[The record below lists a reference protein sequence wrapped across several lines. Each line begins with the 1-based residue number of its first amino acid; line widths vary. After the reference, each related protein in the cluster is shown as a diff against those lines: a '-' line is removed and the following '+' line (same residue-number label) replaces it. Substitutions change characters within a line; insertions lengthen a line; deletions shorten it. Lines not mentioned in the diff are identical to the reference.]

1 MEKAISVPWWQLRF
15 SKFDNAGAE
24 APSKLT
30 IQPSTC
36 FDMLNNQAAV
46 LEVPLSI
53 VEGYSRRIV
62 LSGIDT
68 KGLRFLSLSKGQS
81 VDLAVEMNKD
91 GNYGIPVP
99 NYTDSISTKVV
110 KIIQSYVGVVN
121 KMVWRKD
128 TL

>member
-1 MEKAISVPWWQLRF
+1 MEKAISVPW
-15 SKFDNAGAE
+15 FD
-24 APSKLT
+24 KLT
-30 IQPSTC
+30 NQPSTH
-36 FDMLNNQAAV
+36 FDMLNTQAV
-46 LEVPLSI
+46 VP
-53 VEGYSRRIV
+53 EHSRRIV

-68 KGLRFLSLSKGQS
+68 KGLLQS

-128 TL
+128 SI